1 MTEFAAVTIII
12 AAGIVTYICCMRSE
26 NRDDERNDDE

>member
-1 MTEFAAVTIII
+1 MPEIAATAIIL

-26 NRDDERNDDE
+26 KRDDERNDDE